1 MAMDTMDIEKSLE
14 KALPSSISGAKMIS
28 VLEKKL
34 DPVDD
39 AAESIRSS
47 KTVRTKT
54 STTMV
59 M

>member
-34 DPVDD
+34 DPV
-39 AAESIRSS
+39 RP
-47 KTVRTKT
+47 
-54 STTMV
+54 
-59 M
+59 